1 MQHPETGKFWKI
13 RGGKLLII
21 SNIVVLRSRA
31 KIEDLGSGAI
41 HCIRN
46 DRIAYDK
53 MPVYTIENHRYALTR
68 RAVCHNVGP
77 WVCRNAELL

>member
-13 RGGKLLII
+13 RGGGKFLII
-21 SNIVVLRSRA
+21 SKIMILRDRA
-31 KIEDLGSGAI
+31 EIEDIASGAL

-53 MPVYTIENHRYALTR
+53 MPVYTVEKHRYALTR
-68 RAVCHNVGP
+68 DGVS
-77 WVCRNAELL
+77 

>member
-1 MQHPETGKFWKI
+1 MENS
-13 RGGKLLII
+13 GGGDKLLII
-21 SNIVVLRSRA
+21 SKIMILRDRT
-31 KIEDLGSGAI
+31 KIEYLGSGAI

-53 MPVYTIENHRYALTR
+53 MPVYMVEKHRYALTL
-68 RAVCHNVGP
+68 RAVCHNAGP

>member
-1 MQHPETGKFWKI
+1 MQHPETGKFWKT
-13 RGGKLLII
+13 RGGGKFLII
-21 SNIVVLRSRA
+21 SKIVVLRDRA

-53 MPVYTIENHRYALTR
+53 MPVYTVENHRYALTR
-68 RAVCHNVGP
+68 RRCVIMP
-77 WVCRNAELL
+77 TR